1 VVGRPGSIGG
11 GGSLVSGLVLGVL
24 GNTLVAHISIVAG
37 LVISNSV
44 GDNLGPAVGK
54 GNTVRSTGGVS
65 VALLVLGK
73 VDMGVVIGNSIAVG
87 VGSGLVVLRL
97 GLVVD
102 GPWGIRWGRS
112 SMVGEGNSHKGSNGD
127 EELKQKNI
135 S

>member
-1 VVGRPGSIGG
+1 VVGGPRSIGG

-54 GNTVRSTGGVS
+54 GDTVRSAGGIS

-87 VGSGLVVLRL
+87 VGSRLVVLRL

-102 GPWGIRWGRS
+102 GPGCIRWGRS
-112 SMVGEGNSHKGSNGD
+112 GMVGEGNGHEGSNGD
-127 EELKQKNI
+127 EELLKKTL